1 MANIILLGAPGAGK
15 GTQAALIKEKYGLP
29 HISTGDIF
37 RKNIR
42 EGTPLGVQVKAII
55 DRGELVPDELTV
67 ALVKDRL
74 AQPDCKYGYILDGFP
89 RTLAQA
95 QALEGFSR
103 PDMAI
108 NIAVENEAVI
118 KRIAGRRM
126 CKCGETYHISSYDK
140 DDCAKCGSK
149 LYQRDDDKE
158 DVVRERLRVYDAQT
172 KPLIDFYAQRG
183 LLRTVDGSGGVQ
195 ATFGLV
201 CKVIDGDR

>member
-74 AQPDCKYGYILDGFP
+74 AQPDCKDGYILDGFP

-158 DVVRERLRVYDAQT
+158 DVVRERLRVSDAQT

>member
-74 AQPDCKYGYILDGFP
+74 AQPDCKDGYILDGFP

-172 KPLIDFYAQRG
+172 KPLIDFSARRG
-183 LLRTVDGSGGVQ
+183 LRGTVDGSGGVQ

>member
-74 AQPDCKYGYILDGFP
+74 AQPDCKEGYILDGFP

-103 PDMAI
+103 PNMAI

>member
-74 AQPDCKYGYILDGFP
+74 AQPDCKDGYILDGFP

-172 KPLIDFYAQRG
+172 KPLIDFYTQRG

-201 CKVIDGDR
+201 CRVIDGDR

>member
-1 MANIILLGAPGAGK
+1 M
-15 GTQAALIKEKYGLP
+15 
-29 HISTGDIF
+29 
-37 RKNIR
+37 
-42 EGTPLGVQVKAII
+42 KAVI

-74 AQPDCKYGYILDGFP
+74 AQPDCKDGYILDGFP

>member
-15 GTQAALIKEKYGLP
+15 VTQAALIKEKYGLP

-74 AQPDCKYGYILDGFP
+74 AQPDCKDGYILDGFP

>member
-74 AQPDCKYGYILDGFP
+74 AQSDCKDGYILDGFP